1 MIKLNSK
8 RKQVNDQWYMAKF
21 KPKGHYML
29 QPEKIMES
37 KQDLNQSLHVKKQ
50 TLFIQKHNN
59 WGVVREGWQIEWYK
73 KTDAVRLSREAN

>member
-29 QPEKIMES
+29 RPEKIMES
-37 KQDLNQSLHVKKQ
+37 NQDLNQSLHVKKQ
-50 TLFIQKHNN
+50 TLFI
-59 WGVVREGWQIEWYK
+59 
-73 KTDAVRLSREAN
+73 

>member
-8 RKQVNDQWYMAKF
+8 RKQVNYQWYMAKF
-21 KPKGHYML
+21 KPKGHYLL

-50 TLFIQKHNN
+50 TLYI
-59 WGVVREGWQIEWYK
+59 
-73 KTDAVRLSREAN
+73 